1 MYDIQHLDRLRQDC
15 EFHQVDYSRA
25 KLIADPEGGGYLV
38 THGQPIVPLGQL
50 GENVPSGTVGYRSAE
65 SAEAALLDGLL
76 KLIVA
81 ERRRVRYG
89 AVCGMGGDQIA
100 RTPLTEQEIAAFKA
114 RTNPSTKIA
123 ALQRELAEALAEQA
137 ARERSANAAEQLAAK
152 YGPAAAVVQTVE
164 TPSAAISG
172 RPSKA
177 KRASRNPEVNSHE

>member
-15 EFHQVDYSRA
+15 EFHQVDFSRA

-38 THGQPIVPLGQL
+38 THGGPIVPLGQL

-100 RTPLTEQEIAAFKA
+100 RTPLTDQEIAAFKA
-114 RTNPSTKIA
+114 RVNPSAKIA
-123 ALQRELAEALAEQA
+123 QLQAELAEALAEQA
-137 ARERSANAAEQLAAK
+137 ARERSANAAEQLAAR
-152 YGPAAAVVQTVE
+152 YGLATATVPSTE
-164 TPSAAISG
+164 TPGAAISG
-172 RPSKA
+172 RPSKRQRTA
-177 KRASRNPEVNSHE
+177 KSE